1 MAESEGQERT
11 EQPTAKRLREA
22 RERGQVPRSREL
34 GGAVML
40 GASILLLSMSGGPMM
55 RSIMDWLKNSL
66 TFSSGDLQPTRL
78 LPHVGVE
85 FIDMALIVAPLF
97 IAGVVAAVVA
107 PMFVSGVSFSSKAL
121 MPDFSR
127 VNPMSGFKRLYSAPA
142 LADIAKA
149 VIRVLLVG
157 AVGWIVLRSKLPS
170 IVHLLDEPAREA
182 IPHGGAIAIGMLF
195 SLTFVLVGIAAID
208 VPYQIWQH
216 RRQLRMTREEV
227 RDEMKESDG
236 RPEVKARIRRMQHQ
250 LSNRRMLEAV
260 PKADA
265 VIVNPTHYAVAIVY
279 EAGNMKAPKVVAKGV
294 DTIAAAIRD
303 VAEKHKVP
311 IVSAPPLARALYR
324 QVELNR
330 EVPVKLYA
338 AVAQILS
345 FVYQLKNYRRYGG
358 KIPQK
363 PAIEL
368 PGE

>member
-1 MAESEGQERT
+1 MAESDGEERT

-40 GASILLLSMSGGPMM
+40 GASVLLISLGGGPMM
-55 RSIMDWLKNSL
+55 RAVMQWFKSSL
-66 TFSSGDLQPTRL
+66 TFTSGDLQPSRL
-78 LPHVGVE
+78 LPHAGVA
-85 FIDMALIVAPLF
+85 FVDIALIVAPLF
-97 IAGVVAAVVA
+97 AAGVVAAIVA
-107 PMFVSGVSFSSKAL
+107 PMFVSGVSFSSKAM
-121 MPDFSR
+121 MPDFTR
-127 VNPMSGFKRLYSAPA
+127 LNPLSGFKRLYSGQA
-142 LADIAKA
+142 LGEIAKA
-149 VIRVLLVG
+149 VIRVGLVG
-157 AVGWIVLRSKLPS
+157 AIGWTVLRSRMPT
-170 IVHLLDEPAREA
+170 IVGLLDEPAREA
-182 IPHGGAIAIGMLF
+182 IPHGASIAIGMLF
-195 SLTFVLVGIAAID
+195 ALTFGMLGIAAID

-216 RRQLRMTREEV
+216 RRQLKMTREEV
-227 RDEMKESDG
+227 RQEMKESDG
-236 RPEVKARIRRMQHQ
+236 SPEVKARIRRAQHA

-279 EAGNMKAPKVVAKGV
+279 EQKGMRAPKVVAKGV

-345 FVYQLKNYRRYGG
+345 FVYQLKAYKRYGG
-358 KIPQK
+358 KPPVRPDID
-363 PAIEL
+363 L